1 MNHKNK
7 NLILVFLI
15 LFILILLSLFYL
27 FDKKKTTIQNDLN
40 TIYLNTKFLN
50 KNFNPLFNK
59 NYKVIRENNIIIIE
73 NLLNKEYN
81 TFLKEQFN
89 HKKFTS
95 KDFYLRKASGF
106 DFFKLHTNSEYVGFL
121 ELYYSNQLLD
131 ILTNIYQK
139 PIQRTPLSDN
149 NACSLL
155 IYSNKG
161 DYIDWHKD
169 YSLYNGDRYVA
180 LYTILNENSK
190 KDGLSKNEFFYIYNG
205 KTYKL
210 KMQPNSLILFKGSEI
225 YHKSTSIDD
234 NEKRILLS
242 MTFCD
247 ICQEKKNIIQ
257 FLYEKI
263 KNGILYN

>member
-1 MNHKNK
+1 MNHKKK
-7 NLILVFLI
+7 NVILIFLI
-15 LFILILLSLFYL
+15 IFILILFTIFYL
-27 FDKKKTTIQNDLN
+27 FDKKNITIQNDLN

-50 KNFNPLFNK
+50 KKFNPLFNK
-59 NYKVIRENNIIIIE
+59 NYKVIHENNIVIIE
-73 NLLNKEYN
+73 NLLNNEYN
-81 TFLKEQFN
+81 IFLKEQFN
-89 HKKFTS
+89 NKKFKS
-95 KDFYLRKASGF
+95 NDFYLRKASGL
-106 DFFKLHTNSEYVGFL
+106 DFFKLHTNSEYMGFL

-131 ILTNIYQK
+131 ILTDVYK
-139 PIQRTPLSDN
+139 KSIQRTPLSDN

-161 DYIDWHKD
+161 DHIDWHKD

-180 LYTILNENSK
+180 LYTVLNENK
-190 KDGLSKNEFFYIYNG
+190 EKTDLSKNEFFYIYNG
-205 KTYKL
+205 NTYKL
-210 KMQPNSLILFKGSEI
+210 KMQPNSLIIFKGSEI

>member
-1 MNHKNK
+1 M
-7 NLILVFLI
+7 
-15 LFILILLSLFYL
+15 
-27 FDKKKTTIQNDLN
+27 
-40 TIYLNTKFLN
+40 
-50 KNFNPLFNK
+50 
-59 NYKVIRENNIIIIE
+59 
-73 NLLNKEYN
+73 
-81 TFLKEQFN
+81 
-89 HKKFTS
+89 
-95 KDFYLRKASGF
+95 
-106 DFFKLHTNSEYVGFL
+106 GFL
-121 ELYYSNQLLD
+121 ELYYSNKLLD
-131 ILTNIYQK
+131 ILRDVYKK

-161 DYIDWHKD
+161 DHIDWHKD

-180 LYTILNENSK
+180 LYTVLNENK
-190 KDGLSKNEFFYIYNG
+190 EKNDLSKNEFFYIYDG

-210 KMQPNSLILFKGSEI
+210 KMQPNSLIIFKGSEI
-225 YHKSTSIDD
+225 YHKSTSIDN